1 MEKTNR
7 ISPSEPEEAEAAA
20 NTPRSPRK
28 NSWQDQPNKSE
39 SKESLE
45 EYGEALKFDPDFS
58 GPVKR
63 RKCTGISININI
75 FASNYFKIF
84 LSHLYLISLQN
95 P

>member
-28 NSWQDQPNKSE
+28 DSWQDKPNKSE

-75 FASNYFKIF
+75 FASNYF
-84 LSHLYLISLQN
+84 LYLISLQN

>member
-7 ISPSEPEEAEAAA
+7 ISPSEPEEAESASAT

-28 NSWQDQPNKSE
+28 DTWQDQPKKSE
-39 SKESLE
+39 SRESLE

-63 RKCTGISININI
+63 RKCTGISLNINN
-75 FASNYFKIF
+75 FCV
-84 LSHLYLISLQN
+84 
-95 P
+95 